1 MTLDQMNPKAIIG
14 ALVTVLG
21 WRYDRTI
28 YWVLSD
34 RQISTSQ
41 NPCYVC
47 RYCGIIGF
55 TNDFIFWNKIILIPS
70 RHWIFNSIMF
80 PTIFT
85 LAIDDL
91 GDQKPQGSGILV
103 TAICGGAF
111 IPPAVGAIADVTS
124 FPVAFI
130 LPLICYVI
138 IAGLANHYLGQASN

>member
-1 MTLDQMNPKAIIG
+1 MIG
-14 ALVTVLG
+14 RFIGSYLTAKFPPHRILAMFAVIAALLVLQ
-21 WRYDRTI
+21 TI
-28 YWVLSD
+28 S
-34 RQISTSQ
+34 SF
-41 NPCYVC
+41 
-47 RYCGIIGF
+47 GIKSFLFLLAIGF
-55 TNDFIFWNKIILIPS
+55 
-70 RHWIFNSIMF
+70 FNSIMF

-138 IAGLANHYLGQASN
+138 IAGLANHYLRQASN